1 MRYSNIR
8 TAEFIRRPNRFIAH
22 VLLDGEEVI
31 CHVKNTGRLRELLLP
46 GATVFLEESANP
58 ARKTQFDLVGVLRGD
73 EVVNIDSQAP
83 NQAVGEWLRKG
94 GLFEDVSYVKAEAR
108 YGDSRFD
115 FYIESVSGRKAFLE
129 VKGVTLLQDGVARF
143 PDAPTTRGVKHIGEL
158 VKCLEDGYEAY
169 ILFLLEMKGSKW
181 MEPNDATHPAF
192 GQALREAVAKGVQM
206 LAYDCLV
213 TPDRLEVDQLVEVR
227 ILE

>member
-8 TAEFIRRPNRFIAH
+8 KAEFICRPNRFIAH
-22 VLLDGEEVI
+22 VLMDGEEVI
-31 CHVKNTGRLRELLLP
+31 CHVKNTGRLKELLLP
-46 GATVFLEESANP
+46 GATVFLEESDNMS
-58 ARKTQFDLVGVLRGD
+58 RKTRFDLVGVLRGD

-83 NQAVGEWLRKG
+83 NQAVGEWLKSG
-94 GLFEDVSYVKAEAR
+94 GLFEDISYVKAEAR

-115 FYIESVSGRKAFLE
+115 YYIESSSGRKAFLE
-129 VKGVTLLQDGVARF
+129 VKGVTLLQDRVARF

-181 MEPNDATHPAF
+181 MEPNDVTHPAF
-192 GQALREAVAKGVQM
+192 GKALREAAEKGVKV

-213 TPDRLEVDQLVEVR
+213 TPESLEVDKKVEVR
-227 ILE
+227 L

>member
-1 MRYSNIR
+1 MRYSNIQK
-8 TAEFIRRPNRFIAH
+8 AEFIRRPNRFIAH
-22 VLLDGEEVI
+22 VLMDGEEVI
-31 CHVKNTGRLRELLLP
+31 CHVKNTGRLKELLLP
-46 GATVFLEESANP
+46 GATVFLEESDNMT
-58 ARKTQFDLVGVLRGD
+58 RKTRFDLVCVLRGD
-73 EVVNIDSQAP
+73 EIVNIDSQAP
-83 NQAVGEWLRKG
+83 NQAVGEWLRAG
-94 GLFEDVSYVKAEAR
+94 GLFADVSHVKAEAR

-115 FYIESVSGRKAFLE
+115 FYVESSSGRKAFLE
-129 VKGVTLLQDGVARF
+129 VKGVTLLQDRIARF

-192 GQALREAVAKGVQM
+192 GKALREAAEKGVKI

-213 TPDRLEVDQLVEVR
+213 TPESLEVDKKVEVR
-227 ILE
+227 L